1 VNTGNLKIAHFSIHV
16 FNSLLVYK
24 YKAEKIQEFPYPI
37 KITKGFEQKQ
47 DLNIILA
54 KKAKSN
60 TLYN

>member
-1 VNTGNLKIAHFSIHV
+1 MNTGNLKIAHFPIHV

-37 KITKGFEQKQ
+37 KIPNGSDKKQ

-54 KKAKSN
+54 KKTKSN